1 VSALAGQGPSPV
13 GPVLEANE
21 VGRAVAAAISASNAG
36 ANVDDRG
43 AYLRVSVPGHCVVE
57 RRAIETELGRH
68 FTLPRD
74 LELVMPAF
82 QGRLSMDDERVEW
95 RFEDA

>member
-1 VSALAGQGPSPV
+1 MSVLGGRRPSPV
-13 GPVLEANE
+13 GPVLEASE
-21 VGRAVAAAISASNAG
+21 TGRAVAAAILTTNAG
-36 ANVDDRG
+36 ANIDDRG

-57 RRAIETELGRH
+57 RRAIEAQLGRH

-95 RFEDA
+95 RFEGA

>member
-1 VSALAGQGPSPV
+1 VSAAGGQRPSPV

-21 VGRAVAAAISASNAG
+21 IGRAVATAIVTTNPGAS
-36 ANVDDRG
+36 VEDRG
-43 AYLRVSVPGHCVVE
+43 AYLRVCVLGRCVVE
-57 RRAIETELGRH
+57 RRAIESELGRD

-82 QGRLSMDDERVEW
+82 QGRLSMNDDRVEW
-95 RFEDA
+95 RFEGA